1 MAPTSQACIHPR
13 RLRESYG
20 RDAPAPIELL
30 TFHRQEEQEEI
41 FGGRIRVQIPPAE
54 GLAAVIGG
62 FQGLGGSCPTIGPRR
77 DFLSVDRTER
87 KNETKQREHLSK
99 CMKCLSSHGR
109 RSPLG

>member
-1 MAPTSQACIHPR
+1 M
-13 RLRESYG
+13 SYG

-41 FGGRIRVQIPPAE
+41 FGGRIRVQMPPAE

-77 DFLSVDRTER
+77 DFLSVGMPVVARAKLKAKEVHPSQLVVR
-87 KNETKQREHLSK
+87 FHE
-99 CMKCLSSHGR
+99 GR
-109 RSPLG
+109 RQLPLVELRRSAA

>member
-41 FGGRIRVQIPPAE
+41 FGGRIRVQMPPAE

-77 DFLSVDRTER
+77 DFLSVG
-87 KNETKQREHLSK
+87 LSEQSQPN
-99 CMKCLSSHGR
+99 LR
-109 RSPLG
+109 RSVVERAP